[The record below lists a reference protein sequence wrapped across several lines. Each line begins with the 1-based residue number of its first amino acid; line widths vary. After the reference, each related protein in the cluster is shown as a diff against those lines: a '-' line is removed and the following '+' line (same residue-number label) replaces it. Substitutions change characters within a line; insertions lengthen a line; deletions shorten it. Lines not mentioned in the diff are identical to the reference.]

1 MRKRAGALRV
11 SAGEPSSSAEGRRR
25 RPLPPPPLWLLLL
38 PTVLLVVLLAA
49 VTEARPQQGAPE
61 DTSPSPVVSTTTG
74 KAEEK
79 KKYGDDCA
87 DSQECGVEGGTCDS
101 EKHVCT
107 CLPGLSVTNHID
119 KCGKKAVV
127 NESCFFHDQCESE
140 NVQTE
145 CRDGRCACRF
155 DRMPFTNSDGTIECV
170 AIKEQKTSIQTV
182 DPAMIGVLVGLAL
195 MFIILC
201 VVLRL
206 FSKARWRENRTI
218 FNTPNPRLM
227 NVSLLRDSKL
237 LHGAGERRASRGS
250 IRAPSRQPS
259 MASLRPQSPAA
270 SLAGGGSRRGS
281 KTSNGSATSPKS
293 PNSPTSSPPPANKGH
308 GGGATSGAH
317 GHGAT
322 GSGNTTAEVRDPNV

>member
-1 MRKRAGALRV
+1 MKRRAGALRV
-11 SAGEPSSSAEGRRR
+11 SGAAFAAAAQPLLLLLLVAGAGVAEGR
-25 RPLPPPPLWLLLL
+25 PQEGPPGG
-38 PTVLLVVLLAA
+38 PTADS
-49 VTEARPQQGAPE
+49 PFPE
-61 DTSPSPVVSTTTG
+61 TTTI
-74 KAEEK
+74 ATEEMGK
-79 KKYGDDCA
+79 KKYGDDCS
-87 DSQECGVEGGTCDS
+87 DSSECGVEGGTCDS
-101 EKHVCT
+101 EKRVCQ

-119 KCGKKAVV
+119 KCGKKAMV

-155 DRMPFTNSDGTIECV
+155 DRLPSTNSDGTITCI
-170 AIKEQKTSIQTV
+170 AIKEQKPSLPPV

-195 MFIILC
+195 MFVILC

-270 SLAGGGSRRGS
+270 SLAGKEVDLEEVARQATVQQPHLSHQPLLPHPPHQQVQARGAQEPEPMEVPLAQG
-281 KTSNGSATSPKS
+281 TPLLKS
-293 PNSPTSSPPPANKGH
+293 GTLMCSS
-308 GGGATSGAH
+308 
-317 GHGAT
+317 
-322 GSGNTTAEVRDPNV
+322 